1 MIYIKMSNCDN
12 YEFAKSLEVQSVTAE
27 TPYSNLQFQYITDQN
42 NGVYSNGGLT
52 LIQFDLN

>member
-1 MIYIKMSNCDN
+1 MSNCDN